1 MAKGK
6 IKEKILVVE
15 DETIIALHLKDILD
29 DWGYNT
35 TAMVTSGDDA
45 LRKTEEI
52 QPDLVLM
59 DINIQGDIDGVETA
73 EKIQDSFNIPVI
85 YVTGYTDEA
94 TLERLKKA
102 RLCGFIPKPFDEFEL
117 HSIIVLTLENQKL
130 NLEFTEENQWLS
142 EESETSVDQ

>member
-1 MAKGK
+1 MAR
-6 IKEKILVVE
+6 EKILVVE

-29 DWGYNT
+29 EWGYST
-35 TAMVTSGDDA
+35 TAFITSGEDA

-52 QPDLVLM
+52 HPDLVLM

-73 EKIQDSFNIPVI
+73 EKIQNSYNIPVI
-85 YVTGYTDEA
+85 YVTGYSDEA

-117 HSIIVLTLENQKL
+117 HSIIILTLENQKL
-130 NLEFTEENQWLS
+130 NLELTERNEWFS
-142 EESETSVDQ
+142 EESETSVDL